1 MTSGGS
7 VEPHWATL
15 WEHIADAIPD
25 GPALVEGQ
33 RRRSWSQWEDRAAR
47 FAGLLG
53 EAGIGPGARVAQYLY
68 NSVEYLESYFGL
80 LKARAVPVNVNYRY
94 VDDELAYLLG
104 NSGAEVLVYHRSL
117 AETVARARPK
127 APSVKLVVEVDDT
140 GVAGTGPGAV
150 PVALPGALAY
160 EQALAAAAPAPRMKR
175 SGDDITTLYTGGT
188 TGMPK
193 GVVSRIGP
201 HVESII
207 AAVSPLLGLGP
218 SVALDDVPG
227 IAARTVGA
235 GEQIVSVPA
244 CPLMHGT
251 GMGIGVIPPMAFGGC
266 VVLLG
271 GRHFDAHGLWST
283 VEREEVPWVVIVG
296 DPFARP
302 MLRALHEAADGGRPH
317 DVSSLRIIG
326 SSGAM
331 FSAEV
336 RRGLFE
342 FLPQIFILDYIS
354 SSEGMMGVAVSH
366 AGNVVPTGRFTPA
379 EGVKVFSEN
388 DREVRPGS
396 GERGLVALSQGVPEG
411 YFEDEDKS
419 AATFR
424 AVDGIRYSFPGDWA
438 TVEAD
443 GLITLLGRGSQCINT
458 GGEKVFPQEVE
469 EAVKVHPA
477 VEDCLVFGLTDERFG
492 ERGTAVVSLVPGAG
506 ATVAEIMAD
515 TGRRLSHFKLPKTMT
530 VVPVVPRAAN
540 GKADYPAARGMVEPV
555 S

>member
-1 MTSGGS
+1 M
-7 VEPHWATL
+7 P
-15 WEHIADAIPD
+15 DA
-25 GPALVEGQ
+25 PAVVEGE
-33 RRRSWSQWEDRAAR
+33 RRRSWSQWDDRAAR
-47 FAGLLG
+47 FAGLLH
-53 EAGIGPGARVAQYLY
+53 ESGIGPGARVAQYLY
-68 NSVEYLESYFGL
+68 NSAEYLESYFGL

-104 NSGAEVLVYHRSL
+104 SSGAEVLVYHRSL
-117 AETVARARPK
+117 ADTVARARPK
-127 APSVKLVVEVDDT
+127 SPSVRLFVEVDDGGPGGGGEGVPG
-140 GVAGTGPGAV
+140 GVAGSPDAV
-150 PVALPGALAY
+150 PGALDY
-160 EQALAAAAPAPRMKR
+160 EQALAAATPAPRIER

-201 HVESII
+201 HVESIV
-207 AAVSPLLGLGP
+207 AAVAPLLHLGP
-218 SVALDDVPG
+218 SVALDDVPA
-227 IAARTVGA
+227 IAARTFAA
-235 GEQIVSVPA
+235 GGQIVSVPA

-271 GRHFDAHGLWST
+271 GRRFDAHELWST
-283 VEREEVPWVVIVG
+283 VARDQVTWVVIVG

-302 MLRALHEAADGGRPH
+302 MLRALREAAQSGHPYDT
-317 DVSSLRIIG
+317 SSLRIIA

-331 FSAEV
+331 LSSEV
-336 RRGLFE
+336 RAGLFE
-342 FLPQIFILDYIS
+342 FLPQVFVLDYIS

-366 AGNVVPTGRFTPA
+366 AANVVPTGRFTPA
-379 EGVKVFSEN
+379 EGVKVFSED

-396 GERGLVALSQGVPEG
+396 GERGLVALSVGVPVG
-411 YFEDEDKS
+411 YFEDADKS

-424 AVDGIRYSFPGDWA
+424 AVDGVRYSFPGDWA
-438 TVEAD
+438 TVETD

-477 VEDCLVFGLTDERFG
+477 VEDCLVFGLPDERFG
-492 ERGTAVVSLVPGAG
+492 ERVTAVVSLVPDAG
-506 ATVAEIMAD
+506 ATVAEILAD
-515 TGRRLSHFKLPKTMT
+515 TGHRLSHFKLPKTMT

-540 GKADYPAARGMVEPV
+540 GKADYPAARSLIEPGP
-555 S
+555 